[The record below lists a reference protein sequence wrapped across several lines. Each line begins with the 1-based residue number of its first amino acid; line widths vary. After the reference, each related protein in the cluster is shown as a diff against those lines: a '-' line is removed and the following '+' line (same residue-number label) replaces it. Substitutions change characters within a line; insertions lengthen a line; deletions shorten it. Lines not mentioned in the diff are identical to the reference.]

1 MQQYNKT
8 YNTNVLLFYDV
19 IVERRSYHYKE
30 KYIDMQWDSPT
41 IYLGKAY
48 PTNIKSY
55 IDETNFNKPG
65 IFKENLEPPPES

>member
-1 MQQYNKT
+1 
-8 YNTNVLLFYDV
+8 
-19 IVERRSYHYKE
+19 
-30 KYIDMQWDSPT
+30 MQWDSPT